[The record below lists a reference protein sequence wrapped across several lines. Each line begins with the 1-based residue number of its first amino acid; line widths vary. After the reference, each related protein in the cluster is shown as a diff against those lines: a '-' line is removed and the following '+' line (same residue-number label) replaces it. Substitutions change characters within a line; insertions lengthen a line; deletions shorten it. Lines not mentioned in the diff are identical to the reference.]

1 MPKILLA
8 TTTTGYQTQAFLDA
22 AKRLDVEIVMAS
34 DRCHVLEGLFSG
46 GPGDRAIPFEGGE
59 VPEVDGVVALGDKA
73 SKYASALGLR
83 YHSREAVE
91 AATDK
96 RLTRERFI
104 AAGLRVPEPGG
115 LPCVVK
121 PVGRSAS
128 QGVIRANTPAELD
141 AALARVRRLVGD
153 EPILAERFIPGHE
166 YALEGFVTNGRLSVV
181 AMFDK
186 PDPLDGPF
194 FEETI
199 YEVCEPVPEAVEE
212 TRRAIAALGLSNGP
226 VHAEMRIDG
235 ESVWMLEVAPRP
247 IGGLCAKI
255 VPGLEES
262 AIRHALTGEAPPLY
276 RGPSAAM
283 MIPVGEGGMFRGVS
297 GVEEASRHA
306 EVAITAKE
314 GQIFRAWPE
323 GSSYPGFLFA
333 ATADRLR
340 AAHACLRFDYARVL
354 T

>member
-8 TTTTGYQTQAFLDA
+8 TTTTGYQTQAFLEA
-22 AKRLDVEIVMAS
+22 ARRLGVEVVVAS
-34 DRCHVLEGLFSG
+34 DRCHVLEN
-46 GPGDRAIPFEGGE
+46 PWGDSAIPFEGGAI
-59 VPEVDGVVALGDKA
+59 PHVDGVVALGDKA
-73 SKYASALGLR
+73 ARYASTLGLR
-83 YHSREAVE
+83 FHSHDAVE

-96 RLTRERFI
+96 RLTRERFR
-104 AAGLRVPEPGG
+104 AAELRVPQTDG

-128 QGVIRANTPAELD
+128 QGVIRADTESER
-141 AALARVRRLVGD
+141 AAAIARVRRLVGN
-153 EPILAERFIPGHE
+153 EPILVERFIPGHE
-166 YALEGFVTNGRLSVV
+166 FALEGFVTRGRLSIV

-186 PDPLDGPF
+186 PDPLDGPY

-199 YEVCEPVPEAVEE
+199 YEVCDPVAEAIED
-212 TRRAIAALGLSNGP
+212 TQRAVTALGLSDGP
-226 VHAEMRIDG
+226 VHAEMRING
-235 ESVWMLEVAPRP
+235 EGVWMLEVAPRP

-255 VPGLEES
+255 VPGLEE
-262 AIRHALTGEAPPLY
+262 AVIQHALTGEAPPVY

-306 EVAITAKE
+306 EVVITAQE
-314 GQIFRAWPE
+314 GQVFRAWPE

-333 ATADRLR
+333 PTAARLR
-340 AAHACLRFDYARVL
+340 EAHTHLKFDYAKVL
-354 T
+354 A